1 MYKVRYLSK
10 VKKVLDN
17 LSDAD
22 FKRIDRQI
30 QAIREAPRGRGRK
43 KLGEDIYRV
52 RRGRFRIIYHVDD
65 EQQLIKIGKVDRRR
79 EDTYKDIEDLFR

>member
-22 FKRIDRQI
+22 FKRIDEQI
-30 QAIREAPRGRGRK
+30 QGLRKAPRGRGRK

-52 RRGRFRIIYHVDD
+52 RVGNFRIIYHMDD
-65 EQQLIKIGKVDRRR
+65 EQRLIRIGKVDRRR
-79 EDTYKDIEDLFR
+79 EDTYKGIEDLFR